1 MAVKLEVKSKRCVVI
16 RLKIKGMWITFIPV
30 YGLTYDMDKEAK
42 EAFYVELQGVVD
54 KVPIEVISWL

>member
-1 MAVKLEVKSKRCVVI
+1 MI

-42 EAFYVELQGVVD
+42 EAKDAFYVELQGVVD
-54 KVPIEVISWL
+54 KVPIEVMSRL